1 MPIGINGNGTITGV
15 TVGGLPDGIVDTDM
29 LAANAVSSAKL
40 ASGVGGKILQV
51 VQNFKNDTFST
62 SSTDTLVDIT
72 GFNIT
77 ITPSSS
83 SNKILLMSSCG
94 IGLGTSSTVVHME
107 LFRGST
113 QIALSASSSQNYY
126 GTATQYPYNRE
137 AQVRWSYN
145 FLDTPNTTSAVTYQ
159 WKCKSR
165 SNSAYINNRF
175 TEDMGTTA
183 TVIAMEVAA

>member
-1 MPIGINGNGTITGV
+1 
-15 TVGGLPDGIVDTDM
+15 PDGIVDTDM
-29 LAANAVSSAKL
+29 LAANAVNLAKL
-40 ASGVGGKILQV
+40 GATTGKNGPFLQV
-51 VQNFKNDTFST
+51 EQNFKNDTFST

-83 SNKILLMSSCG
+83 SNKILLMSNCG
-94 IGLGTSSTVVHME
+94 IGLGTTSTVVHME

-113 QIALSASSSQNYY
+113 QIALSTSSSQNYY
-126 GTATQYPYNRE
+126 GTATHYPLNRE
-137 AQVRWSYN
+137 AQIRWSYN

-165 SNSAYINNRF
+165 SNTAYINNRF
-175 TEDMGTTA
+175 TGDMGTTA